1 MLTRKD
7 IEREISNA
15 QDLFEQG
22 DYVNAVDILLTVLAR
37 IDEPNQDNVLSS
49 IESFQHEVEDKI

>member
-7 IEREISNA
+7 IEREIGNA